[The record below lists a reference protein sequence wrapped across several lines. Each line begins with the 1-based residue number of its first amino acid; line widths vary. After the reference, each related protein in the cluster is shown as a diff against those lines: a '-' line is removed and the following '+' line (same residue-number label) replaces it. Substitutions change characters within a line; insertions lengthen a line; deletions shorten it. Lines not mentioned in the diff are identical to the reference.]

1 MLLSF
6 PEYTN
11 SQKYRKF
18 CFCTQFSYPVNTPI
32 CSVFF
37 FLHNYYLSGTS
48 SWLRAS
54 GKKYICSYRLSY
66 YNEIGNQVMLV
77 LPDDIY
83 VDKRQ
88 SEFRDPGDRKL
99 QCLLPLL
106 SKCQGTFFS
115 TSGQLYLED
124 CFNLKQS
131 FSKLYTS
138 KVGKSDVV
146 MGKTIMFCKQLGLNV
161 FKYFSCSREK

>member
-1 MLLSF
+1 
-6 PEYTN
+6 
-11 SQKYRKF
+11 
-18 CFCTQFSYPVNTPI
+18 
-32 CSVFF
+32 
-37 FLHNYYLSGTS
+37 
-48 SWLRAS
+48 
-54 GKKYICSYRLSY
+54 
-66 YNEIGNQVMLV
+66 MLV

-106 SKCQGTFFS
+106 SKCQGTFSS

-124 CFNLKQS
+124 CFNLKQQ

-146 MGKTIMFCKQLGLNV
+146 MGKTIMFCKQDLTYLNIFLV
-161 FKYFSCSREK
+161 LERSSIIFRLDYFNGREKHTVLT

>member
-1 MLLSF
+1 
-6 PEYTN
+6 
-11 SQKYRKF
+11 
-18 CFCTQFSYPVNTPI
+18 
-32 CSVFF
+32 
-37 FLHNYYLSGTS
+37 
-48 SWLRAS
+48 
-54 GKKYICSYRLSY
+54 
-66 YNEIGNQVMLV
+66 MLV

-124 CFNLKQS
+124 CFNLKQ
-131 FSKLYTS
+131 
-138 KVGKSDVV
+138 
-146 MGKTIMFCKQLGLNV
+146 
-161 FKYFSCSREK
+161 